1 MAARQ
6 PRIAVAGFLH
16 ETNTFSPIPTL
27 GSDFLEGGISSPG
40 MLKGADILYFASE
53 EMNNA
58 ASGFLRKSGVIGLEA
73 VPLLWA
79 EAQPSGIM
87 GFEVFDGIMSMLER
101 ELISGGKFDGLYLD
115 LHGAMLFGEYRNG
128 EEEILRRV
136 MALVGDIPVIAS
148 LDLHANLSEETIRLA
163 TMLIACRTYPHVDL
177 YQTGERCAEA
187 MLRCLSGRKP
197 QAAFRRVPF
206 LMPTSSQGTGDEPCA
221 SIFRLLD
228 GICGKPAIASASVL
242 LGFPPADS
250 IDCGPSIIVY
260 GDSAT
265 ITGADADLLLSAVL
279 EREGQF
285 VSRLMP
291 LPEAVDLALSMD
303 NPPGRPVILAD
314 VQDNPGGGSGG
325 DSVWIIE
332 ELLKRGAEKTAVG
345 MLYDP
350 ESVKKAQEAGEGAVL
365 RLALGGKM
373 LPGHAPLVGDFTVVK
388 LHEGPVTCTGPMAR
402 GMTVDLGK
410 AALLR
415 IGGILIS
422 AGSVRIQAADRAVFT
437 VFGLDPAT
445 MDLLVLKSFIHFEAD
460 FGPLASAIIRVEAP
474 GAEFDDP
481 AKVHY
486 VRLRDGIK
494 LHGNGIIFNSK
505 KVGNA

>member
-6 PRIAVAGFLH
+6 ARIAVAGFLH
-16 ETNTFSPIPTL
+16 ETNTFSPIPTVRA
-27 GSDFLEGGISSPG
+27 DFMEGGISSPG
-40 MLKGADILYFASE
+40 MLKGTDILYFASG

-58 ASGFLRKSGVIGLEA
+58 TSGFLRKAAAIGLEA
-73 VPLLWA
+73 VPILWA

-87 GFEVFDGIMSMLER
+87 GLDVFEGIMSMLEH
-101 ELISGGKFDGLYLD
+101 ELISGGNYDGLYLD

-128 EEEILRRV
+128 EEEIIRRLR
-136 MALVGDIPVIAS
+136 ALVGDIPVIAS

-163 TMLIACRTYPHVDL
+163 TMLVACRTYPHVDL

-187 MLRCLSGRKP
+187 MLRCLSGYKP
-197 QAAFRRVPF
+197 HAAFRQVPF

-228 GICGKPAIASASVL
+228 DICCKPAIASASVL

-250 IDCGPSIIVY
+250 VDCGPSIIVY
-260 GDSAT
+260 GDSAANA
-265 ITGADADLLLSAVL
+265 GADADTLLAALL
-279 EREGQF
+279 GREEQF
-285 VSRLMP
+285 VSRLKP
-291 LPEAVDLALSMD
+291 LSEAIDLALSMEI
-303 NPPGRPVILAD
+303 PPGRPVILAD

-332 ELLKRGAEKTAVG
+332 ELLKRGADKTAVG

-350 ESVKKAQEAGEGAVL
+350 ESVNKAHKAGEGAVV

-373 LPGHAPLVGDFTVVK
+373 LPGHSPLVGDFTVVK

-410 AALLR
+410 AALLG

-422 AGSVRIQAADRAVFT
+422 TGSVRIQAADRAVFT
-437 VFGLDPAT
+437 VFGLDPAS

-460 FGPLASAIIRVEAP
+460 FGSLASAIIRVEAP

-481 AKVHY
+481 AKVVY
-486 VRLRDGIK
+486 ARLRDGIRF
-494 LHGNGIIFNSK
+494 HGNGKIFNK
-505 KVGNA
+505 HKAEK